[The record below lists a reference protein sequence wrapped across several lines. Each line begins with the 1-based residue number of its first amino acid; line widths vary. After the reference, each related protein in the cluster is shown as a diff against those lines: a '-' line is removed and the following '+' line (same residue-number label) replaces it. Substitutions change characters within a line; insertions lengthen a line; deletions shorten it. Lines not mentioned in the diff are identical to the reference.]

1 MHWLR
6 ISILTRS
13 WVLCVHLGLNLVS
26 IPPHPPTMWLPRCL
40 SPRTLPRPMSVV
52 SVTYKLI
59 FGNVTIYFIGLF
71 SPTNVLIPQ
80 CEKILKQ
87 IPRKRG
93 FFFLVSGE
101 IWVFYFAQ
109 PEPFS
114 RIHIHI
120 YEHFPEKLIC
130 NTFLKYQHNGIYL
143 QKNISLFNFE
153 PFGCDDKF
161 FFFLL
166 SHRNA
171 NSYKLSRHF

>member
-71 SPTNVLIPQ
+71 SPSNVLIPQ
-80 CEKILKQ
+80 CEQNIKTNSQKKGL
-87 IPRKRG
+87 
-93 FFFLVSGE
+93 FFFGFRRDLS
-101 IWVFYFAQ
+101 ILFCPTRALQQNSYTY
-109 PEPFS
+109 
-114 RIHIHI
+114 IYI

-130 NTFLKYQHNGIYL
+130 NTILKYQHNGIYL
-143 QKNISLFNFE
+143 QKIFHYLILNLLAVMTS
-153 PFGCDDKF
+153 F
-161 FFFLL
+161 F
-166 SHRNA
+166 
-171 NSYKLSRHF
+171 SY

>member
-6 ISILTRS
+6 ISNLTRS
-13 WVLCVHLGLNLVS
+13 WVLCVHLGLDLVS

-40 SPRTLPRPMSVV
+40 SPRTLPCPMSVV

-93 FFFLVSGE
+93 LFFLVSGE

-109 PEPFS
+109 SEPFS

-143 QKNISLFNFE
+143 QKIFHYLILNLLAVMTS
-153 PFGCDDKF
+153 F
-161 FFFLL
+161 FF
-166 SHRNA
+166 
-171 NSYKLSRHF
+171 Y